1 MYLTNRLNLPQPLV
15 SALSKDDYDIGNADL
30 SVTSLWKPPQMVK
43 LVAENKANIQPDA
56 ADYLMNL
63 LGSAFHR
70 LMEEADTE
78 AVVEKRL
85 SANIGGITISGKFD
99 RLLVDRQ
106 ILQDYKVTS
115 VYRMR
120 NQVAEEDWEQQLNTY
135 AYLLRLHGMD
145 IKAIQVI
152 CFLRDW
158 RKAETRN
165 LDYPSIA
172 VQVIDIPLWT
182 QEEAEE
188 RIATRIKYFL
198 DTDTCTPEDM
208 WYKPPRWA
216 VMKDGRARAVRLF
229 DSYLEASTFI
239 SNQSDKGKLYV
250 QERKA
255 TYVRCD
261 EYCAAAPFCPQN
273 KQRLLEQG
281 IGGNEDEY

>member
-56 ADYLMNL
+56 TDYLMNL

-135 AYLLRLHGMD
+135 AYLLDRKSTRLNSSH
-145 IKAIQVI
+145 
-152 CFLRDW
+152 R
-158 RKAETRN
+158 T
-165 LDYPSIA
+165 
-172 VQVIDIPLWT
+172 
-182 QEEAEE
+182 
-188 RIATRIKYFL
+188 
-198 DTDTCTPEDM
+198 
-208 WYKPPRWA
+208 
-216 VMKDGRARAVRLF
+216 
-229 DSYLEASTFI
+229 
-239 SNQSDKGKLYV
+239 
-250 QERKA
+250 
-255 TYVRCD
+255 
-261 EYCAAAPFCPQN
+261 
-273 KQRLLEQG
+273 
-281 IGGNEDEY
+281 